1 MQTYQTSFPRAS
13 IWLSFSGFLLVGL
26 GGGAGGVLLP
36 SLGAFYHQGDAVL
49 GTLFL
54 VSALSY
60 TISSLS
66 CGPLAARLGL
76 HWLLAL
82 GTGVLLVGFLGFILE
97 LPFSFLYVARLCYG
111 VGIGIIETGFN
122 IYLSSLPKR
131 TTLLNNLHAFYGV
144 GALLGP
150 LLATGMLSLLFG
162 WNMIYVVLAILNL
175 LLLGSVLFIMRQ
187 PVSAQASR
195 QEQKPTREKN
205 LLGAALALPLLW
217 IVSFFLLIY
226 SGVEVCAGSWG
237 YNYLLGMRALSP
249 FVAGWMISGFGLGLT
264 LGRFVIQPL
273 SERLGVGLAT
283 LMFALIGSA
292 LLSLLLIWLLPFS
305 LGSGLAFSL
314 LGLSLA
320 PIYPVTVALV
330 PRLVPARL
338 EASAIGVLVGVSI
351 SGLAFLPWLAG
362 VLAQFQG
369 IWTLPP
375 YLLILSLILLGF
387 WLYLARPV
395 SASEARRKE
404 LGSAETGVA
413 QAE

>member
-1 MQTYQTSFPRAS
+1 MKDQVIRYPRAS
-13 IWLSFSGFLLVGL
+13 IWLSFYGFLLVGL

-36 SLGAFYHQGDAVL
+36 SLSAFYHVGDAVL

-60 TISSLS
+60 SVSSVS
-66 CGPLAARLGL
+66 CGPLAERLSL
-76 HWLLAL
+76 RWLLVL
-82 GTGVLLVGFLGFILE
+82 GVGVLLLGFLGFILE
-97 LPFSFLYVARLCYG
+97 VPFALLYAARLCYG
-111 VGIGIIETGFN
+111 VGIGMIETGFN

-150 LLATGMLSLLFG
+150 LLATGMLALLFG
-162 WNMIYVVLAILNL
+162 WNMIYVVLVTLNL
-175 LLLGSVLFIMRQ
+175 LLLGGVLWLMRQ
-187 PVSAQASR
+187 PARVPDTSEKKAPDK
-195 QEQKPTREKN
+195 EQK
-205 LLGAALALPLLW
+205 LLSATLALPILW
-217 IVSFFLLIY
+217 MVSLFLLIY

-237 YNYLLGMRALSP
+237 YNYLLGARSLSP
-249 FVAGWMISGFGLGLT
+249 FAAGWIISGFGIGLT
-264 LGRFVIQPL
+264 LGRFVIQPF
-273 SERLGVGLAT
+273 SERLGIGLAT

-292 LLSLLLIWLLPFS
+292 LVSLLLIWLLPFS
-305 LGSGLAFSL
+305 FLAGLGFCL

-330 PRLVPARL
+330 PRLVPKRL

-375 YLLILSLILLGF
+375 YLFLLALIMLAF
-387 WLYLARPV
+387 WVFLARPV
-395 SASEARRKE
+395 SASEAKYKA
-404 LGSAETGVA
+404 GAAAAET
-413 QAE
+413 AE